1 MSLIDELI
9 SGHGATEHVVFDK
22 ASFKVSLLKVFGKRE
37 FVICAC
43 ETKKNLTMNDTAELF
58 ACMTEFI
65 KNNDESS
72 PCYSFIDVSKTD
84 AFTLQQ
90 LKYAAESFKA
100 VKTFIQTRL
109 VGSVIKVGEDQF
121 NDGFLSMT
129 FKKLYTPIRPI
140 CWHEAEGQ
148 GSAFVTEW
156 EEKMNV

>member
-1 MSLIDELI
+1 
-9 SGHGATEHVVFDK
+9 
-22 ASFKVSLLKVFGKRE
+22 
-37 FVICAC
+37 
-43 ETKKNLTMNDTAELF
+43 MNDTKEIF
-58 ACMTEFI
+58 ACMTQFI

-90 LKYAAESFKA
+90 LKYAAEAFNA
-100 VKTFIQTRL
+100 VKRFIQTRL

-140 CWHEAEGQ
+140 CWYETEGEA
-148 GSAFVTEW
+148 SAFVTKW
-156 EEKMNV
+156 EEKMDV